1 MSLLTSTEDRMS
13 LLTTTEDGVRILTL
27 NRPEVHNAFDDTVIA
42 ALTTAYAEA
51 SADPAVWAILLKAE
65 GKSFC
70 AGADLNWMRR
80 MAGYSHAENLEDASR
95 LAALMRTIDL
105 CPKPTLVRVHA
116 SAFAGATGLIAA
128 SDIVVA
134 VPEAEFAVTEVKI
147 GLIPAVISPYLVR
160 AMGARQA
167 RRYFLTAE
175 RFSAATA
182 LELGLVHE
190 VVPPDALDAAITR
203 HLKALKAASPA
214 ALSATKDLIRAV
226 DRPLDDAVV
235 DDTARRIA
243 DIRASADGK
252 EGVTAFLEKRKAQ
265 WGKGESA

>member
-1 MSLLTSTEDRMS
+1 MS
-13 LLTTTEDGVRILTL
+13 LLTTTQDGVRVLTL
-27 NRPEVHNAFDDTVIA
+27 NRPEVRNAFDDALIA
-42 ALTTAYAEA
+42 ALTGAYEEA
-51 SADPAVWAILLKAE
+51 IADPAVWAILLKAE

-70 AGADLNWMRR
+70 AGGDLNWMRR
-80 MAGYSHAENLEDASR
+80 MASYSHGENLEDAKK

-134 VPEAEFAVTEVKI
+134 VPEAEFAVTEVRI

-175 RFSAATA
+175 RFSATTA
-182 LELGLVHE
+182 LALGLVHE
-190 VVPPDALDAAITR
+190 VVPAEDLDAAIAR
-203 HLKALKAASPA
+203 HLSALKAASPA
-214 ALSATKDLIRAV
+214 ALGATKDLIRAV
-226 DRPLDDAVV
+226 DRPVDDEVV
-235 DDTARRIA
+235 ADTARRIA

-252 EGVTAFLEKRKAQ
+252 EGVSAFLEKRKAQ
-265 WGKGESA
+265 WDQTHNRNGETS

>member
-1 MSLLTSTEDRMS
+1 MSLLVSVE
-13 LLTTTEDGVRILTL
+13 EGVAVLTL
-27 NRPEVHNAFDDTVIA
+27 NRPEVHNAFDDALIA
-42 ALTTAYAEA
+42 ALTRAYEDAI
-51 SADPAVWAILLKAE
+51 ADPAVSAILLRAE
-65 GKSFC
+65 GRSFC

-80 MAGYSHAENLEDASR
+80 MAAYSHAENLADAGR

-105 CPKPTLVRVHA
+105 SPKPTLARVHA

-128 SDIVVA
+128 SDIAVA

-182 LELGLVHE
+182 LDLGLVHE
-190 VVPPDALDAAITR
+190 VVPADALDDAVAR
-203 HLKALKAASPA
+203 HLKALKGASPA
-214 ALSATKDLIRAV
+214 ALRATKELIRAV
-226 DRPLDDAVV
+226 DRPLDDAVIAE
-235 DDTARRIA
+235 TARRIA

-252 EGVTAFLEKRKAQ
+252 EGVSAFLEKRKAR
-265 WGKGESA
+265 WGTS